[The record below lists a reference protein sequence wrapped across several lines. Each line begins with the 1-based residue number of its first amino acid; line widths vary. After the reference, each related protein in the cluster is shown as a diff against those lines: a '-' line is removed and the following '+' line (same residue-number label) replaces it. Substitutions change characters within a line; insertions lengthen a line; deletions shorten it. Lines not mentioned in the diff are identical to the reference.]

1 MNKKR
6 KIKRYGFNELPLV
19 YTINSHMKNKEFNIK
34 IKNHP
39 KENLK

>member
-6 KIKRYGFNELPLV
+6 KITRHGFNELPLV